1 MDAAFLHRGSA
12 THRIYAA
19 TPPLLSL
26 SQSLCTIFS
35 ARAFGVAD
43 TGDGTRRGCSASA
56 ALQRLEEPCDRAGD
70 SEAWGFAITVNGG
83 DTIGTVVAVDL
94 ERGAP
99 V

>member
-1 MDAAFLHRGSA
+1 MPSPRERNY
-12 THRIYAA
+12 RIYPA

-26 SQSLCTIFS
+26 AQSVRMIFS

-43 TGDGTRRGCSASA
+43 TGDGTQRRGCSASA

-83 DTIGTVVAVDL
+83 DTIGMVVAVDL